1 LVKLKLSQQKI
12 KKNKIAQIITH
23 FLSGPTSSEKRTPNQ
38 LREHYEIERK
48 LANKLLN
55 ASKEERGLLY
65 SALYDEL
72 YRRVPNHPQ
81 LTRKESNLSDVSAS
95 QKIVFLRRF
104 ITSDTKFLEIG
115 PGDCIF
121 SFEVAKRVK
130 KVYAIDVSEEI
141 TRTKKSPQNFE
152 LIISDGCDI
161 PVPEN
166 SIDMAY
172 SNNLME
178 HLHPEDAY
186 AQLRNIYEAL
196 TDGGKYLCI
205 TPNCLSGPH
214 DISRYFSD
222 KATGFHLKEY
232 TVTELSQLFQRVGF
246 RQLHTYVGGD
256 AILIRFPM
264 FSIEMCEK
272 TIGLLPFLLRK
283 RVSRMLPF
291 RVLLGITILALK

>member
-1 LVKLKLSQQKI
+1 MKLKLSLLKI
-12 KKNKIAQIITH
+12 KKDKITQMITY
-23 FLSGPTSSEKRTPNQ
+23 FLLGPTSSEKRTPNQ

-65 SALYDEL
+65 STLYDEL

-81 LTRKESNLSDVSAS
+81 LTRKESNLSYVSACR
-95 QKIVFLRRF
+95 KMVLLRRF
-104 ITSDTKFLEIG
+104 ITSDSKFLEIG
-115 PGDCIF
+115 PGDCIL
-121 SFEVAKRVK
+121 SFEVAKHVK

-178 HLHPEDAY
+178 HLHPEDAF
-186 AQLRNIYEAL
+186 AQLRNIYKAL

-214 DISRYFSD
+214 DISRYFSN

-246 RQLHTYVGGD
+246 RQLHTYIGGD

-264 FSIEMCEK
+264 FSVEMCEK

>member
-1 LVKLKLSQQKI
+1 MVKLKLSLLKS
-12 KKNKIAQIITH
+12 KKDKIAQMISY
-23 FLSGPTSSEKRTPNQ
+23 FLLDPTSSEKRTPNQ

-55 ASKEERGLLY
+55 ASKEERGHLY
-65 SALYDEL
+65 STLYDEL

-81 LTRKESNLSDVSAS
+81 LTRKESNLSYVSACR
-95 QKIVFLRRF
+95 KMLLLRRF
-104 ITSDTKFLEIG
+104 LTSDSKFLEIG
-115 PGDCIF
+115 PGDCIL
-121 SFEVAKRVK
+121 SFEVAKHVK

-166 SIDMAY
+166 SIDIAY

-178 HLHPEDAY
+178 HLHPEDAFD
-186 AQLRNIYEAL
+186 QLRNIYRAL

-214 DISRYFSD
+214 DISRYFSNR
-222 KATGFHLKEY
+222 ATGFHLKEY
-232 TVTELSQLFQRVGF
+232 TVTELSQLFQSVGF
-246 RQLHTYVGGD
+246 RRLRTYIGSD
-256 AILIRFPM
+256 AISIRFPM
-264 FSIEMCEK
+264 FSVELCEK

-283 RVSRMLPF
+283 RISRMLPF
-291 RVLLGITILALK
+291 RVLLGITILAFK